1 MSKMYSFEELTD
13 SVELL
18 EKKPPRFILISL
30 LIILIFLIGCS
41 TWAFFGKV
49 DIVSKGNASIQNKE
63 NLIIYKSQIGGVVSS
78 VFVKSGDT
86 VKKGDI
92 LIKLENQDLSNKK
105 NELEATLKNFETN
118 KSMLEQL
125 KNGIQLNQGSFT
137 SDTDKKILEEY
148 KAYEDGYK
156 SLKLEQENELKA
168 ITNNSKVSNE
178 KDEVD
183 KLNTLE
189 EKKQEENI
197 FKIETFKSNA
207 IVSINQRI
215 QMIDQEQLIKKQELD
230 SINKQSELLTIQA
243 NKDGVVQFS
252 SVMQKGDLINAN
264 EELVSLV
271 PEIDKKKVKIYLS
284 AQEIKGIE
292 KGNQVQY
299 AFNLKSSD
307 KQLGKI
313 IYISKYP
320 IFDKNTKE
328 YVYELDATINIKD
341 TNELYTGIVGKA
353 SVITGESSIWEFVFK
368 KLDFI

>member
-18 EKKPPRFILISL
+18 EKKPPKFILLSL
-30 LIILIFLIGCS
+30 LVLFIFLIGFS
-41 TWAFFGKV
+41 IWALFGKV

-63 NLIIYKSQIGGVVSS
+63 DLIIYKSQINGVVSS

-92 LIKLENQDLSNKK
+92 LIQLENQDLSNKK
-105 NELEATLKNFETN
+105 NELEAALKNFEMN

-125 KNGIQLNQGSFT
+125 KNSIKLNQDSFM
-137 SDTDKKILEEY
+137 DDIDKKFLEEY

-156 SLKLEQENELKA
+156 SLKLEKED
-168 ITNNSKVSNE
+168 ISS
-178 KDEVD
+178 
-183 KLNTLE
+183 
-189 EKKQEENI
+189 
-197 FKIETFKSNA
+197 IEAYKSNA

-215 QMIDQEQLIKKQELD
+215 QAIDQEHFIKKQELD
-230 SINKQSELLTIQA
+230 SINKQSELLKIQA

-252 SVMQKGDLINAN
+252 SAIQKGDLIDAN
-264 EELVSLV
+264 EELVALI

-284 AQEIKGIE
+284 AQEIKGIR

-299 AFNLKSSD
+299 AFNLKGAD

-313 IYISKYP
+313 TYISKYP

-341 TNELYTGIVGKA
+341 TNELYTGMIGKA
-353 SVITGESSIWEFVFK
+353 AVITGESSVWEFILR